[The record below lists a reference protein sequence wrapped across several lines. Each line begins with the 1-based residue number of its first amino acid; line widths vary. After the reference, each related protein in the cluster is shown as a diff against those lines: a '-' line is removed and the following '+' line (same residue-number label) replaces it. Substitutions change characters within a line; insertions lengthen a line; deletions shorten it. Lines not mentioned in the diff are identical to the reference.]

1 MWLVLDNS
9 FLSIVKDR
17 DNEDRLLV
25 RARLKGDIEKIFP
38 EAEVIEGAGSDYK
51 YRAFIKRDT
60 VSTHLLE
67 KINTINYTNF
77 KNKVASND
85 KDRALTYSKI
95 WSIMYQKQEEEN

>member
-51 YRAFIKRDT
+51 YRAFIKRDN
-60 VSTHLLE
+60 VSMHLLK
-67 KINTINYTNF
+67 KINKINYTNF
-77 KNKVASND
+77 KSKVASSD
-85 KDRALTYSKI
+85 KDRAHTYSKI